1 MFAFHLFY
9 SLWLPLV
16 RNYGLSSSL
25 MKRSLLLYVFKQ
37 NLNKKSVSLLV
48 GIINVIPN
56 FFSEKSYLL
65 SEKKLL
71 LSGDIE
77 LIQVLQRFLIH
88 LLTAVDS

>member
-1 MFAFHLFY
+1 M
-9 SLWLPLV
+9 
-16 RNYGLSSSL
+16 NYGLSSSL
-25 MKRSLLLYVFKQ
+25 MKRSLLLYFFLK

-48 GIINVIPN
+48 GIINVIPKS
-56 FFSEKSYLL
+56 FSEFSLAIRATSSV

-77 LIQVLQRFLIH
+77 LIQVLRRFLIH